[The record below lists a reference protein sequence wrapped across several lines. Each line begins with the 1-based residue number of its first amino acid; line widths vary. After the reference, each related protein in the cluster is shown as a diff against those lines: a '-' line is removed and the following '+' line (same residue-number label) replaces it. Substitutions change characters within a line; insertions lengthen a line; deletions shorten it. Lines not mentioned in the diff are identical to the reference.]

1 MKKYLAEAQ
10 WIWCNNAPENDE
22 YGEFVDSFFY
32 QSGKAILQISADSN
46 YAAYINGQLAAC
58 GQYADFPYDKV
69 YDEVD
74 VTKFCHK
81 GENRLA
87 VIVWYYG
94 ADFTSVYYPG
104 NAGLLYALVND
115 ETTLCQSG
123 SHTLA
128 RMSKAYMNH
137 RCCIMS
143 GQLGYGYGY
152 DATKEDHWITGE
164 LNDFAPATLVAQD
177 LPLRIRPCDKLVLLP
192 EVEGVF
198 CKQLSTNEWLYDLGK
213 EQVGLLSFAIH
224 SPCEQ
229 NITVAFGEHIA
240 DGHVRQ
246 QIGNR
251 NFCMEYLATAGEN
264 VFFNPFR
271 RFGCRYLQVRSE
283 FPIEIHKM
291 AIVPTM
297 YLVGE
302 KKRPALTELQNR
314 IYDICEET
322 LHLCMHEHYEDC
334 PWREQAMYAMD
345 SRNQMLCGYYAF
357 GEYGF
362 PRANLELISKDNRAD
377 GLLSICYPMKAN
389 LVIPSFS
396 LHYITA
402 CREYLEHSG
411 DKEFLQEI
419 YPKLQS
425 VVESFAN
432 RIENDLFISFVGEGY
447 WNFYEWTDALVNW
460 GAPISD
466 RDLLAN
472 ALLSMALQNMAVIAE
487 ALAVENDYSAQAAKL
502 NAQIWQTFWNEE
514 KGVFYNYADHHSYS
528 QLGNSL
534 AVLCGAI
541 SDDKAVLLCEKIL
554 NDPDMTS
561 VSLSMRCFLSDALLK
576 VNKKKY
582 TPIILEQIEKLY
594 VPMLEFG
601 STTVWETEIGE
612 SDFENAASL
621 CHGWSAM
628 PIYYYHT
635 LLSDEQA

>member
-1 MKKYLAEAQ
+1 MKKYLTDAQ
-10 WIWCNNAPENDE
+10 WIWCNNSPENDE

-46 YAAYINGQLAAC
+46 YAAYINGQLAAW

-74 VTKFCHK
+74 VTEFCRE

-94 ADFTSVYYPG
+94 AEFTSVYYPG
-104 NAGLLYALVND
+104 KAGLLYALVND
-115 ETTLCQSG
+115 EIVLCQSG

-152 DATKEDHWITGE
+152 DATKEDNWLTGN
-164 LNDFAPATLVAQD
+164 LNDFSAATLVAQN
-177 LPLRIRPCDKLVLLP
+177 LPLRIRPCDKLTLMP

-198 CKQLSTNEWLYDLGK
+198 CKQLSQTEVLYDLGK
-213 EQVGLLSFAIH
+213 EQVGLLSFILH

-240 DGHVRQ
+240 DGQVRQ
-246 QIGNR
+246 IIGDR
-251 NFCMEYLATAGEN
+251 NFCMEYRATVGEN
-264 VFFNPFR
+264 VFFNLFR

-283 FPIEIHKM
+283 FPIEIQKM
-291 AIVPTM
+291 AIAPTM
-297 YLVGE
+297 YLVGD
-302 KKRPALTELQNR
+302 KKRPSLTKLQNR

-322 LHLCMHEHYEDC
+322 LRLCMHEHYEDC

-357 GEYGF
+357 GEYAF
-362 PRANLELISKDNRAD
+362 PRACLELISKDNRAD

-402 CREYLEHSG
+402 CREYLQHSG

-419 YPKLQS
+419 YPKLKS
-425 VVESFAN
+425 ILETFTN
-432 RIENDLFISFVGEGY
+432 RIVNGLFMSFVGEGC
-447 WNFYEWTDALVNW
+447 WNFYEWKDALVNW
-460 GAPISD
+460 GTPISD
-466 RDLLAN
+466 CDLLAN
-472 ALLSMALQNMAVIAE
+472 TLLSIALQNMAYIAD
-487 ALAVENDYSAQAAKL
+487 ALAIQNDYSRQAAKL
-502 NAQIWQTFWNEE
+502 NARIFEIFWNDG
-514 KGVFYNYADHHSYS
+514 KGVFYNYTNHDSYS

-541 SDDKAVLLCEKIL
+541 SGDQAALLCEKIL
-554 NDPDMTS
+554 NDPEMTS
-561 VSLSMRCFLSDALLK
+561 VSLSMRCFLNDALLK
-576 VNKKKY
+576 INKEKY
-582 TPIILEQIEKLY
+582 APIILEQIEKLY
-594 VPMLEFG
+594 IPMLEFG

-635 LLSDEQA
+635 LLSDEQT